1 MSIVDN
7 QEKYGVKRAME
18 KYQASN
24 SRGDANME
32 HRKKKIVGAIIILIL
47 LLIVGILGYGWYW
60 YKTAQQKCTQ
70 LVTALEESRIDDAN
84 AVLDAM
90 TKGEVTIRIEEIEQ
104 AFTNTIAVR
113 YTALGSFDLQNA
125 TKGEAT
131 KYLQFGQLLEEKAK
145 ADLQAQNDAL
155 QELISLCEKY
165 NSQQAELR
173 LVGCEE
179 ETTFTNKMS
188 LAIDMVNFS
197 VQMGDA
203 SYGYSSV
210 TELTDYVSEV
220 NLTEKYG
227 KNSTTLARE
236 TQMRDLANA
245 VVDMYNAVVDLDI
258 SKYQEAA
265 NRVSKELEKSME
277 NGLEGIELAESA
289 LQDATNITEKFR
301 LLREM

>member
-1 MSIVDN
+1 
-7 QEKYGVKRAME
+7 
-18 KYQASN
+18 
-24 SRGDANME
+24 ME
-32 HRKKKIVGAIIILIL
+32 HKKKKIVGVVIILVT

-60 YKTAQQKCTQ
+60 YKNAQQKCTQ
-70 LVTALEESRIDDAN
+70 IIAALEENRVDDAK
-84 AVLDAM
+84 AALDTM
-90 TKGEVTIRIEEIEQ
+90 KKGEVAIGIEKIEDS
-104 AFTNTIAVR
+104 FTNTIAVR
-113 YTALGSFDLQNA
+113 YSALGSFDLQNA
-125 TKGEAT
+125 TKREAQ
-131 KYLQFGQLLEEKAK
+131 KYLQFGQLLKEKSK

-165 NSQQAELR
+165 NSRQAELE

-179 ETTFTNKMS
+179 EATFSNKMS

-220 NLTEKYG
+220 NLTERYG

-265 NRVSKELEKSME
+265 KRVSEELEKSME

-289 LQDATNITEKFR
+289 LQDVTEITEQF
-301 LLREM
+301 LLLGEM

>member
-32 HRKKKIVGAIIILIL
+32 HKKKKIVGVVIILVT

-60 YKTAQQKCTQ
+60 YKNAQQKCTQ
-70 LVTALEESRIDDAN
+70 IIAALEENRVDDAN
-84 AVLDAM
+84 AALEAM
-90 TKGEVTIRIEEIEQ
+90 TKGEVAIGIEKIEDS
-104 AFTNTIAVR
+104 FTNTIAAR
-113 YTALGSFDLQNA
+113 YSALGSFDLQNA
-125 TKGEAT
+125 TKREAQ
-131 KYLQFGQLLEEKAK
+131 KYLQFGQLLKEKSK
-145 ADLQAQNDAL
+145 VDLQAQNDAL

-165 NSQQAELR
+165 NSRQAELE

-179 ETTFTNKMS
+179 ETTFSNKMS

-197 VQMGDA
+197 VQIGDA

-265 NRVSKELEKSME
+265 KRVSEELEKSME

-289 LQDATNITEKFR
+289 LQDVTEITEQF
-301 LLREM
+301 LLLGEM

>member
-1 MSIVDN
+1 
-7 QEKYGVKRAME
+7 
-18 KYQASN
+18 
-24 SRGDANME
+24 ME
-32 HRKKKIVGAIIILIL
+32 HKKKKIVGVIIILIAL
-47 LLIVGILGYGWYW
+47 IIVGILGYGWYW
-60 YKTAQQKCTQ
+60 YKNAQQKCTQ
-70 LVTALEESRIDDAN
+70 IVAALEENRVDDAN
-84 AVLDAM
+84 AALDSM
-90 TKGEVTIRIEEIEQ
+90 TKGEAAIGIEKMEDS
-104 AFTNTIAVR
+104 FTNAIAQR
-113 YTALGSFDLQNA
+113 YSALGSFDLQNA
-125 TKGEAT
+125 TKGEAQ

-145 ADLQAQNDAL
+145 VDLQAQNDAL

-165 NSQQAELR
+165 NSRQAELE

-179 ETTFTNKMS
+179 ETTFSNKMS

-265 NRVSKELEKSME
+265 KRVSEELEKSME

-289 LQDATNITEKFR
+289 LQDVTEITEQF
-301 LLREM
+301 LLLGEM

>member
-1 MSIVDN
+1 M
-7 QEKYGVKRAME
+7 
-18 KYQASN
+18 
-24 SRGDANME
+24 
-32 HRKKKIVGAIIILIL
+32 
-47 LLIVGILGYGWYW
+47 
-60 YKTAQQKCTQ
+60 
-70 LVTALEESRIDDAN
+70 
-84 AVLDAM
+84 
-90 TKGEVTIRIEEIEQ
+90 
-104 AFTNTIAVR
+104 
-113 YTALGSFDLQNA
+113 
-125 TKGEAT
+125 
-131 KYLQFGQLLEEKAK
+131 
-145 ADLQAQNDAL
+145 
-155 QELISLCEKY
+155 ISLCEKY
-165 NSQQAELR
+165 NSRQAELE

-179 ETTFTNKMS
+179 EATFSNKMS

-265 NRVSKELEKSME
+265 KRVSEELEKSME

-289 LQDATNITEKFR
+289 LQDVTEITEQF
-301 LLREM
+301 LLLGEM

>member
-1 MSIVDN
+1 
-7 QEKYGVKRAME
+7 
-18 KYQASN
+18 
-24 SRGDANME
+24 ME
-32 HRKKKIVGAIIILIL
+32 HRKKKIVGAIIILVL

-84 AVLDAM
+84 AALDAM
-90 TKGEVTIRIEEIEQ
+90 TKGEVTIGMEEIEQ

-113 YTALGSFDLQNA
+113 YSALGSFDLQNA
-125 TKGEAT
+125 TKGEAK
-131 KYLQFGQLLEEKAK
+131 KYLQFGQLLEEKSK

-165 NSQQAELR
+165 NSQQAELE

-188 LAIDMVNFS
+188 LAIDMVKFS
-197 VQMGDA
+197 AQMGDA
-203 SYGYSSV
+203 SYSYDTV
-210 TELTDYVSEV
+210 TDLVDYVSEI
-220 NLTEKYG
+220 NLTETYG
-227 KNSTTLARE
+227 TSTATLE
-236 TQMRDLANA
+236 EEKQMRDLANA
-245 VVDMYNAVVDLDI
+245 IVDMYNAVVDMSN
-258 SKYQEAA
+258 SKFQEAKD
-265 NRVSKELEKSME
+265 RVVEELKKSREKEAEEL
-277 NGLEGIELAESA
+277 ELAESA

>member
-1 MSIVDN
+1 
-7 QEKYGVKRAME
+7 
-18 KYQASN
+18 
-24 SRGDANME
+24 ME
-32 HRKKKIVGAIIILIL
+32 HRKKKIVGAIIILVL

-70 LVTALEESRIDDAN
+70 LVAALEESRIDDAN

-90 TKGEVTIRIEEIEQ
+90 TKGEVTIGMEEIEQ
-104 AFTNTIAVR
+104 AFTSTIAVR
-113 YTALGSFDLQNA
+113 YSALGSFDLQNA
-125 TKGEAT
+125 TKGEA
-131 KYLQFGQLLEEKAK
+131 KQYLQFGQLLEEKSK
-145 ADLQAQNDAL
+145 ADLQVQNDAL

-165 NSQQAELR
+165 NSRQAELE

-265 NRVSKELEKSME
+265 KRVSEELEKSME

-289 LQDATNITEKFR
+289 LQDVTEITEQF
-301 LLREM
+301 LLLGEM